1 MLTFFGKYL
10 KHKQAKALKKNP
22 KQMENKNLIKKFKEE
37 RKEILKKFD
46 RKSSIISVLE
56 IFAFI
61 NFVSFMIAPT
71 LIQITIAIVLL
82 IAIILTW

>member
-1 MLTFFGKYL
+1 VLTFFGKYL
-10 KHKQAKALKKNP
+10 KYKQAKASKKNP
-22 KQMENKNLIKKFKEE
+22 KQMENKDLIKNFKEE

-46 RKSSIISVLE
+46 RKASIISVLE

-82 IAIILTW
+82 IAIVLTW